1 MAIVEKWNE
10 LVETT
15 NAYMNSSTMIDD
27 IDKQSLQRCIAKG
40 NDNPLRQSKMM
51 ISIKSTVEDY
61 ADSPFTVSRGY
72 VLPDKAAAI
81 VNPAL
86 TDFRA
91 ALADAFDAL
100 GDVGRVMVE
109 PHGRSNYQ
117 FYDNGATFASTIVD
131 KAERRANKLHKDG
144 TWAGTK
150 KSLSEI
156 LQGGQ

>member
-1 MAIVEKWNE
+1 
-10 LVETT
+10 
-15 NAYMNSSTMIDD
+15 
-27 IDKQSLQRCIAKG
+27 
-40 NDNPLRQSKMM
+40 MM

-91 ALADAFDAL
+91 ALAEAFDAL

-109 PHGRSNYQ
+109 PHGRSNYA
-117 FYDNGATFASTIVD
+117 FYENGATFASTIVD